1 MAGSINLLVCRVP
14 FGTHLSAIDSHL
26 TAPTACTVLFISHPF
41 GVIYR
46 SPHNKLLKFDK
57 WLKVKSVILCLFYGV
72 SKSLKD

>member
-14 FGTHLSAIDSHL
+14 FGTHLSAIDSHR

-46 SPHNKLLKFDK
+46 SPLIFA
-57 WLKVKSVILCLFYGV
+57 KVRKRGGV
-72 SKSLKD
+72 FFISSKKRCNFVT